1 MCRLA
6 GRPPPRISSKK
17 NYAISTRSLRARA
30 FYSLIIVRAVGKD
43 AAGSRHA
50 FMRLCLMMTW
60 WLLEHAFTFHASVAR
75 SPAAAH
81 QQAHPVLVSSA
92 SCGRGISDEARETII
107 ELVQLDFE
115 LVAESLQRRHPIAA
129 WELAQSSFEKRWPL
143 LEWTLKYNMDRTAL
157 NLVERA
163 TNCTLLR
170 AVSPMGYY
178 AELDRQRSHLT
189 SRLTTQ
195 RSHLAMALIAL
206 RPALRQR
213 LVEAIAE
220 RPSLLPSVGRRSLG
234 SGILYLQWV
243 ANQRLRRVRTRESFE
258 ATRAALIE
266 KWLQALL
273 EVHDRIAPSRAW
285 GVHTRGREALSASD
299 VLWRWIE
306 QAKADLT
313 TLTTGLT
320 TTLYADEEWA
330 RPVLAAV
337 PEGARGSG
345 GSSAGGDGRRTS
357 RWRWWMRWRPTPPA
371 LGVSWPFS
379 SWRAKW
385 KEQWRACRAD
395 AYLVSGRLALWPMRR
410 VRPMVLALILI
421 AAHYSAA
428 SQRLGWCARSML
440 RRTVRG
446 GDDMRPTG
454 WERGGAGGWRKL
466 V

>member
-1 MCRLA
+1 
-6 GRPPPRISSKK
+6 
-17 NYAISTRSLRARA
+17 
-30 FYSLIIVRAVGKD
+30 
-43 AAGSRHA
+43 
-50 FMRLCLMMTW
+50 MRLRLMMTW
-60 WLLEHAFTFHASVAR
+60 WLLEPAFTFHTSVAR
-75 SPAAAH
+75 PPAPAH
-81 QQAHPVLVSSA
+81 QQARPVLVS
-92 SCGRGISDEARETII
+92 RGISDEARDTII

-115 LVAESLQRRHPIAA
+115 LVADSLQRRHPIAA

-143 LEWTLKYNMDRTAL
+143 LEWTLKYNMDRTSL

-170 AVSPMGYY
+170 AVSPMGY
-178 AELDRQRSHLT
+178 AELDRQRSHLMN
-189 SRLTTQ
+189 RLTTQ

-243 ANQRLRRVRTRESFE
+243 ANQRLRRLRTRESFE

-285 GVHTRGREALSASD
+285 GVPTRGREALSASD

-313 TLTTGLT
+313 TLTIDLT
-320 TTLYADEEWA
+320 TTLYADEEWSGVG
-330 RPVLAAV
+330 PTLAAA
-337 PEGARGSG
+337 PASARGSG
-345 GSSAGGDGRRTS
+345 GSSAGGDGGRAS
-357 RWRWWMRWRPTPPA
+357 RWRWWMRWRPTPVV
-371 LGVSWPFS
+371 LGVPWLFS
-379 SWRAKW
+379 SWRAMW
-385 KEQWRACRAD
+385 TEPWRAPWRACRAG
-395 AYLVSGRLALWPMRR
+395 AYLVSVRLALWPMRR
-410 VRPMVLALILI
+410 VRPMALALILI

-446 GDDMRPTG
+446 GDDMRSMG
-454 WERGGAGGWRKL
+454 RGETSGAGGWRKL